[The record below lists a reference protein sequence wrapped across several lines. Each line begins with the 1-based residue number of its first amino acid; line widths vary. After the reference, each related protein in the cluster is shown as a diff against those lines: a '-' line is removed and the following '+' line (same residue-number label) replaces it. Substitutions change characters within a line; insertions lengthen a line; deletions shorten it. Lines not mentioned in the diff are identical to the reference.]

1 MTLVDK
7 MLVLVLALG
16 VWTGIALYAVSI
28 EPARAEHINANEIT
42 GLDERIMITI
52 EDYCWVEPDEDGFH
66 WIVCDYM

>member
-28 EPARAEHINANEIT
+28 EPARA
-42 GLDERIMITI
+42 
-52 EDYCWVEPDEDGFH
+52 
-66 WIVCDYM
+66 

>member
-42 GLDERIMITI
+42 GLDEWIMITI
-52 EDYCWVEPDEDGFH
+52 EDYCWVEPCLSG
-66 WIVCDYM
+66 

>member
-7 MLVLVLALG
+7 ILVLVLALG

-42 GLDERIMITI
+42 GLDEWIMMTV
-52 EDYCWVEPDEDGFH
+52 EEYCLVDVDEEGDH
-66 WIVCDYM
+66 WIICY

>member
-42 GLDERIMITI
+42 GLDEWIMITI
-52 EDYCWVEPDEDGFH
+52 EDYCWVEPRGWFSLDRL
-66 WIVCDYM
+66 